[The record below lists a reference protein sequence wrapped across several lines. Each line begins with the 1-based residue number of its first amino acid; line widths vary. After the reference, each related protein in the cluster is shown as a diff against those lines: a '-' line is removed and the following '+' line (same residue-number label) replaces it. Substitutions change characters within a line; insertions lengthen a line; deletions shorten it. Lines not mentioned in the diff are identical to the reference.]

1 MRINFSKFFNAVSNL
16 RNWPEYVFHKREV
29 QKRLLHFTTRPFA
42 IKMEV
47 NAENYP
53 VFKEIFVED
62 FYRTNKLFSNLPS
75 KINVIDIGANEG
87 FFAALVLSKI
97 KDAMIYAFE
106 PLPSNVRKIERLR
119 EINPSEKNKIIVHA
133 KAVTDGNS
141 DTVQLFTQQENAES
155 SIASIYREF
164 DERNSNSMVVPATT
178 LMKIMADNNLDEVNL
193 LKLDCEGAEW
203 SLFEDVESW
212 KRIGFLTM
220 EYHLWA
226 KPGSTLGNLRQKLS
240 DLGFETLTV
249 KPSEEGSFG
258 MLRARNRSRI

>member
-141 DTVQLFTQQENAES
+141 ETVQLFTQQENAES

-193 LKLDCEGAEW
+193 LKLDCEGAEYEI
-203 SLFEDVESW
+203 LYNTNNDVLKKI
-212 KRIGFLTM
+212 KRMLIEVHPLDNETRNEKFLSSFLTD
-220 EYHLWA
+220 H
-226 KPGSTLGNLRQKLS
+226 GFST
-240 DLGFETLTV
+240 ETT
-249 KPSEEGSFG
+249 PFHNGCYSMIAEQ
-258 MLRARNRSRI
+258 N